1 MRSPLDTWHGRVAL
15 IAGPNGPNT
24 GIRRYVQML
33 HEGLQRAGAETVR
46 VMPTLPSLPDAAYR
60 LLHIFGRDLRAFLTN
75 YPLWSTYPQADIY
88 HVTEQTLASLLLFC
102 RPKGK
107 VVVTVHDIFPYMVR
121 NHSQLGSPYG
131 AAEHVYYRLPM
142 AGLKRADHLIAVSE
156 YTKQC
161 LVEHLGIAPDKISV
175 VYNGI
180 DHERFR
186 PLMVPAAIRERFG
199 LPEGRR
205 YLIYVGSEDPR
216 KNLVTL
222 VGALAQLRR
231 ELPNVELIKVGRAH
245 FNQERQRLLDLA
257 TQLGVRTAIHFLE
270 DVPEDDLRL
279 LYNLADL
286 CAMPSLYEGFGF
298 PVLEAMACGTPVVY
312 AKAGSLPEIARDA
325 GVQVFPCDVDT
336 LTSTLLAFL
345 KQKQNRLLLQRA
357 GQNQAARFTWA
368 TTIEGTAA
376 VYEKLLQ
383 SGAEG
388 VAITA
393 DADPNSRRQDPHPA
407 VAKH

>member
-1 MRSPLDTWHGRVAL
+1 MRTPLATWHGRVAL

-33 HEGLQRAGAETVR
+33 HVGLREAGAETVR
-46 VMPTLPSLPDAAYR
+46 VTPTLPSLPDATYR
-60 LLHIFGRDLRAFLTN
+60 LLHLLGRDLRAFLTN
-75 YPLWSTYPQADIY
+75 YPLWSTYPQTDIY
-88 HVTEQTLASLLLFC
+88 HVTEQALASLLLFR

-121 NHSQLGSPYG
+121 NHPQLGSPYG

-186 PLMVPAAIRERFG
+186 PLTVPAAIREKYR
-199 LPEGRR
+199 LPPGRR

-216 KNLVTL
+216 KNLVAL
-222 VGALAQLRR
+222 IGALAKVRN

-245 FNQERQRLLDLA
+245 FDRERRRLIDLA
-257 TQLGVRTAIHFLE
+257 NRLGVRTEIHFLE
-270 DVPEDDLRL
+270 DVSEDHLPL
-279 LYNLADL
+279 LYNLAEV
-286 CAMPSLYEGFGF
+286 CVIPSLYEGFGF
-298 PVLEAMACGTPVVY
+298 PLLEAMACGTPVVY
-312 AKAGSLPEIARDA
+312 ADAGSLPEIAGNA
-325 GVQVFPCDVDT
+325 GVRVFPCDVDT
-336 LTSTLLAFL
+336 LTNTLLAL
-345 KQKQNRLLLQRA
+345 LTRKQKQLLLRSA
-357 GQNQAARFTWA
+357 GQNQAAGFTWTA
-368 TTIEGTAA
+368 TVRSTAA
-376 VYEKLLQ
+376 VYGHL
-383 SGAEG
+383 
-388 VAITA
+388 
-393 DADPNSRRQDPHPA
+393 
-407 VAKH
+407 